1 MSELIPILGGIP
13 AWTGL
18 IYCGNDGGGG
28 AERGEGVLTL
38 NPGYQPSQRQK
49 QESAEFE
56 QPSASD
62 AEGALGSKAVK

>member
-1 MSELIPILGGIP
+1 MEMM
-13 AWTGL
+13 
-18 IYCGNDGGGG
+18 GGGG